1 MARLSASSSAISSG
15 HASNANGHISV
26 TPSTTT
32 TVSSPT
38 HKNEDDTTLKPSV
51 LEELGY
57 DDEDDVIDTS
67 DVPMDESLFPGGSRD
82 LSRIGVQAFALG
94 NFFSAGLILAA
105 YLVKIESLWWR
116 LPAFTAA
123 LAFFHFMEYWTQAR
137 YNTPAIR
144 ADSFLL
150 FTNGWQYNTAHSLAT
165 VELVLS
171 CIYPAYGQ
179 AYVFPYT
186 IAAGLALVFVGQF
199 VRSLAMAQAG
209 VSFNH
214 VISRERKDT
223 HKLVTHGIYRFFRH
237 PSYFGFFW
245 WALGTQL
252 MVGNKF
258 CVFGYGL
265 ALWGFFST
273 RIRAEERLLSDEKFF
288 GKDYLEYK
296 KRTGTMIPFIP

>member
-1 MARLSASSSAISSG
+1 MVALTSI
-15 HASNANGHISV
+15 HCC
-26 TPSTTT
+26 
-32 TVSSPT
+32 
-38 HKNEDDTTLKPSV
+38 LV
-51 LEELGY
+51 LL
-57 DDEDDVIDTS
+57 
-67 DVPMDESLFPGGSRD
+67 PFH
-82 LSRIGVQAFALG
+82 GVLDA
-94 NFFSAGLILAA
+94 
-105 YLVKIESLWWR
+105 
-116 LPAFTAA
+116 
-123 LAFFHFMEYWTQAR
+123 AR

-171 CIYPAYGQ
+171 CIYPSYGQ

-223 HKLVTHGIYRFFRH
+223 HKLVTHGIYKFFRH

-273 RIRAEERLLSDEKFF
+273 RIR
-288 GKDYLEYK
+288 
-296 KRTGTMIPFIP
+296 GTCVQ